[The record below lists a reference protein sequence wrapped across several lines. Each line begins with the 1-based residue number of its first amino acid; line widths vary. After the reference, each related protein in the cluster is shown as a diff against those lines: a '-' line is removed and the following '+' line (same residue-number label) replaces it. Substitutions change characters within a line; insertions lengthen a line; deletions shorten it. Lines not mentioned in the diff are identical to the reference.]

1 MGFLFVS
8 VALTRNNFFCN
19 FFFPYLFRTDIDIDL
34 REHFAKKCGCF
45 YLKVHSQVSDNFWRL
60 KAL

>member
-19 FFFPYLFRTDIDIDL
+19 FFFPYLFRIDIDIDL
-34 REHFAKKCGCF
+34 REHFAKNVVAF
-45 YLKVHSQVSDNFWRL
+45 I
-60 KAL
+60 